1 MFSTLGLIMNSKRSS
16 LNPVTMNMISFIH
29 DNMKLVRDLV
39 QKVDEAGIS
48 GINTEMRMGLANTE
62 DSE

>member
-1 MFSTLGLIMNSKRSS
+1 
-16 LNPVTMNMISFIH
+16 MNMISFIH

-39 QKVDEAGIS
+39 QKVDEDEAGIS